1 MQEEMQSLHENL
13 TYKLVALP
21 KGKRALKN
29 KWVYKLKTE
38 ENNSRPRYKARL
50 VVKGFSQKKG
60 IDFEE
65 IFSPVVKMSS
75 IRVVLGLAASLNLE
89 VEQLDVKTAFLHGDL
104 EEEIY
109 MEQPEGFKVKGK
121 ENLVCQLKK
130 SLYGLKQALRQWY
143 KKFDSFMIDHGCR
156 RTNSDHCVFV
166 KRFDDGE
173 FIILLLYV
181 DDMLIVGQNSEKI
194 SKLKADMKKH
204 YAMKDLGSAKHI
216 LGMSIRRGR
225 KEHKVVAIT
234 RKVYREGV
242 GAVSHGN
249 GKASC
254 YSTCYSLLS

>member
-1 MQEEMQSLHENL
+1 MQSLHENL
-13 TYKLVALP
+13 KYKLVALP

-181 DDMLIVGQNSEKI
+181 DDMLIVGQNNEKI

-225 KEHKVVAIT
+225 KEHKAVAIT